1 MEFVFEPKPLWQVA
15 AGAAAVAAAAAV
27 VGAARVSR
35 LVGGGRAAALCA
47 LRVGALAALLLWV
60 LAPRQVYY
68 ATASAAPP
76 VAILV
81 DSSASMDLETEEGSR
96 LARALAAA
104 REVGDA
110 VERAG
115 GEYRLYDFAADSRP
129 WGADVPTGEAVRAPE
144 TRRSRSDAAR
154 ALRRLASYSGR
165 EGLAAAVVL
174 SDGGWEA
181 LPALEEL
188 PPCFTLA
195 PAAAPPPAS
204 VHLSAVTLPALVLPG
219 TAFDVRASYYSTR
232 EAGAE
237 ARVEVAEEGAEGVE
251 YAFRPAAGRGE
262 LVASV
267 VATEPGP
274 HFYRLRVAPGGGD
287 RWFHVRVLE
296 RPLRVWYHEMAGD
309 ADFAFFKR
317 ALTSHRGFD
326 VEFRLDLAEGGVG
339 SVGGPPADVD
349 VAVLGNP
356 RPGALSAAEAEA
368 LERHVA
374 SGGGLLIIA
383 SARPAAARA
392 LAEGALGRLAPVHA
406 RAAGEVRGGA
416 LREAAF
422 PGAPGLAVSPPRLTH
437 AWDLGPPKA
446 STTPV
451 WLAADG
457 TPAFVVMPYGLGRVG
472 LLAGGGLFE
481 WHLLAPGD
489 GGLLRLAP
497 ALILA
502 LYGERREDVAVS
514 RPLAAPGEAV
524 EVTCRAV
531 TEPTVV
537 AAGPAGEVFRLGL
550 RRAAEDLWVGRFAAE
565 HEGRYEVTA
574 RLPAAGGVRVE
585 RAAVRVVAP
594 TAEYEAFFP
603 RPERL
608 RALAEATGGRHF
620 APGEQDRL
628 AEAVAGRVAAAPAIR
643 EPKRRQ
649 VWPPVAAFATALLL
663 LAADWYWRRR
673 LGLA

>member
-1 MEFVFEPKPLWQVA
+1 MEFVFEPKPYWQVA
-15 AGAAAVAAAAAV
+15 AGAAAAAAVAAA
-27 VGAARVSR
+27 VGAVRVRR
-35 LVGGGRAAALCA
+35 LVGGGRAVGLLA
-47 LRVGALAALLLWV
+47 LRVGALAAVLLWV

-104 REVGDA
+104 RGVAGA

-115 GEYRLYDFAADSRP
+115 GEYRLYDFAADPRP
-129 WGADVPTGEAVRAPE
+129 WGTNVPTEREVREPA
-144 TRRSRSDAAR
+144 TRRGRSDAGW
-154 ALRRLASYSGR
+154 ALRRLASYTGR

-174 SDGGWEA
+174 SDGGWEVA
-181 LPALEEL
+181 PASEEL

-219 TAFDVRASYYSTR
+219 TAFDVKASYYSTR
-232 EAGAE
+232 EAGAGT
-237 ARVEVAEEGAEGVE
+237 RVEVAEEGAEGVE
-251 YAFRPAAGRGE
+251 YTFRPTPGRGE

-267 VATEPGP
+267 VAMEPGP
-274 HFYRLRVAPGGGD
+274 HFYRLRLGPEGED

-317 ALTSHRGFD
+317 ALASHRSFD
-326 VEFRLDLAEGGVG
+326 VEYRLDLAGGGVG
-339 SVGGPPADVD
+339 SAGGPPADVD

-356 RPGALSAAEAEA
+356 RPGAVSAAEAEA

-392 LAEGALGRLAPVHA
+392 LAEGALGRLAPVRA
-406 RAAGEVRGGA
+406 RTAAGEVRGGA
-416 LREAAF
+416 LRAAAF

-446 STTPV
+446 GATPV

-472 LLAGGGLFE
+472 LLAGGGFYR
-481 WHLLAPGD
+481 WHLLSPGD

-497 ALILA
+497 ALMLA
-502 LYGERREDVAVS
+502 VYGERREAVAVS
-514 RPLAAPGEAV
+514 RPLAAPGEPV
-524 EVTCRAV
+524 EVTCRAA
-531 TEPTVV
+531 TGPTVV
-537 AAGPAGEVFRLGL
+537 AAGPAGEVFPLGL

-565 HEGRYEVTA
+565 REGHYEITA
-574 RLPAAGGVRVE
+574 RLPEAGGVRV
-585 RAAVRVVAP
+585 
-594 TAEYEAFFP
+594 
-603 RPERL
+603 
-608 RALAEATGGRHF
+608 
-620 APGEQDRL
+620 
-628 AEAVAGRVAAAPAIR
+628 
-643 EPKRRQ
+643 
-649 VWPPVAAFATALLL
+649 
-663 LAADWYWRRR
+663 
-673 LGLA
+673 